1 MSKAD
6 YYISSGGFAPVWPIP
21 DFSAKRCLDIGIA
34 APLLVLTSPLLL
46 ALGLMLAAGG
56 GGVLFRQPRVGRGGR
71 AFAMLKFRSM
81 VPDAQARLEQHL
93 ATHPAA
99 AAEWARRQK
108 LECDPRV
115 TALGRVLRRFS
126 LDELPQLWNV
136 LRGDMSFVGPRPPLP
151 IYVARFPELYA
162 EVLKSR
168 PGITGL
174 ATLHFHAREERLLA
188 PCRTAEETDAV
199 YMRRCVPRNARLDLI
214 YQRNRTLCLDL
225 VLLGQTLG
233 RVLFRPFRRQG

>member
-136 LRGDMSFVGPRPPLP
+136 LRGDMSIVGPRPVLP
-151 IYVARFPELYA
+151 DELHRAYGAQA
-162 EVLKSR
+162 ECYLSR
-168 PGITGL
+168 KPGLTGL
-174 ATLHFHAREERLLA
+174 WQVRGRSRSGHAG
-188 PCRTAEETDAV
+188 
-199 YMRRCVPRNARLDLI
+199 RRRLDRL
-214 YQRNRTLCLDL
+214 YHRRDGLLLDL
-225 VLLGQTLG
+225 WILLQTIPA
-233 RVLFRPFRRQG
+233 VFRGTGV